1 MDENLRT
8 FLQHHSNMK
17 YSLFLKKLKQS
28 IYTPIAQLN
37 AFVHKSTEP
46 LCFEDMKNERFD
58 NIKIGDSWGGFF
70 DCAWFKFTADIE
82 NMQKNLV
89 AVIDVGGEGCI
100 YNKDGEVIQGIT
112 NVLGM
117 VDNFQTVKGK
127 AVIHLRTVKYYF
139 MPTVA
144 ITAEGENAAVRHALK
159 ELIFVSLDR
168 IY

>member
-127 AVIHLRTVKYYF
+127 DLLFRPRADRQDDLPF
-139 MPTVA
+139 
-144 ITAEGENAAVRHALK
+144 RH
-159 ELIFVSLDR
+159 FSDSHSPHM
-168 IY
+168 

>member
-8 FLQHHSNMK
+8 FLQHHSNIK

-82 NMQKNLV
+82 NMQKKLLMEYVINILTLKMVRCHLV
-89 AVIDVGGEGCI
+89 AS
-100 YNKDGEVIQGIT
+100 
-112 NVLGM
+112 VL
-117 VDNFQTVKGK
+117 
-127 AVIHLRTVKYYF
+127 
-139 MPTVA
+139 
-144 ITAEGENAAVRHALK
+144 
-159 ELIFVSLDR
+159 
-168 IY
+168 